1 MIALLLAPFI
11 GVLFMF
17 IFFGIVS
24 FLSGIY
30 PSFGFMVF
38 PVFLATNAMMIL
50 GGIVRSRSK

>member
-17 IFFGIVS
+17 VFFVVIS
-24 FLSGIY
+24 FLSSIY

-38 PVFLATNAMMIL
+38 PVFIATNAMMIL